1 MKTKQELKQYF
12 ENGDIP
18 NQEEFWE
25 WQESYWHKDEKIPLD
40 KLAYDFSKK
49 ADLVDGVVP
58 ASQLPSY
65 VDDVLEFD
73 TFSALPQQGE
83 SGKIYIVQDTN
94 KLYRWTGARYIDI
107 TQGELSTLQSA
118 TDRGNETTNSIKV
131 QGINY
136 GGSVQQNNIIIG
148 DNVEGLN
155 FQTTNTISIGKN
167 SKPSGSDHL
176 VIGNSTYLTSDSS
189 SIGNTVIGNS
199 TYSNG
204 LYSSD
209 NTVIGYSTFNN
220 AKNSNGNTIMGTY
233 AASSSG
239 DGISQNIILG
249 QNAGSSLSS
258 GSRSNIIVGNNS
270 LFANT
275 QLQNSLYIHN
285 NNSGQ
290 NITLSDAL
298 ISGNFVDRYVNLNG
312 KLSITPNQ
320 IPAADAS
327 YTKNI
332 VARPDGTFGWEDKT
346 GSEFISLG
354 GTSFNRPVTGNIVIR
369 SSSKG
374 SLGSTTLSSGSI
386 FCLDKTDKGIIM
398 DTLSLKFLEPGS
410 GVVAE
415 MTSNEIVT
423 ENTYTITC
431 HAANA
436 RGLSGGAL
444 DYTENVKDLD
454 YIQKKYA
461 DKQHSY
467 TKEEV
472 KTGGLWI
479 DNKPIYRKTVVFTQI
494 PDEGII
500 RIDKIFE
507 DMEMIVSNQMF
518 TEWYDMKADFAGNQL
533 RNEAFISLQK
543 EFVQFQLKSYP
554 NYNYSA
560 INSFTLTLEYTKKND
575 LPVV

>member
-1 MKTKQELKQYF
+1 MKTKQELQQYF

-18 NQEEFWE
+18 KQEEFWE

-40 KLAYDFSKK
+40 KVAYDFSKK

-73 TFSALPQQGE
+73 TLSVFPQQGE
-83 SGKIYIVQDTN
+83 SGKIYITKDTN

-107 TQGELSTLQSA
+107 TQGELGTLQSV
-118 TDRGNETTNSIKV
+118 TDRGNETTKSIKV

-136 GGSVQQNNIIIG
+136 GGSSRLNNVIINDEI
-148 DNVEGLN
+148 DILNVN
-155 FQTTNTISIGKN
+155 TSNTISIGTH
-167 SKPSGSDHL
+167 SKPYGTDHL
-176 VIGNSTYLTSDSS
+176 VIGNSTFVVSDSS
-189 SIGNTVIGNS
+189 SLGNTVLGNS
-199 TYSNG
+199 TYLNG
-204 LYSSD
+204 LNS
-209 NTVIGYSTFNN
+209 NENVVIGYSTFNN
-220 AKNSNGNTIMGTY
+220 AKSTNGNTIIGTY
-233 AASSSG
+233 AGNFGG
-239 DGISQNIILG
+239 DGNSQNIILG
-249 QNAGSSLSS
+249 QNGGSALSAGSN
-258 GSRSNIIVGNNS
+258 SNIILGNNS
-270 LFANT
+270 TFANT
-275 QLQNSLYIHN
+275 KLTDSLYIHN
-285 NNSGQ
+285 NKSGNSV
-290 NITLSDAL
+290 TLSDAL
-298 ISGNFVDRYVNLNG
+298 ISGNFVNKYVNLNG
-312 KLSITPNQ
+312 KFSITPDQ
-320 IPAADAS
+320 IPTADTS

-332 VARPDGTFGWEDKT
+332 VARPDGTFGWENKT
-346 GSEFISLG
+346 FSEFIPLS
-354 GTSFNRPVTGNIVIR
+354 GTGFKKPVTGDIVIKNENR
-369 SSSKG
+369 GSNFSS
-374 SLGSTTLSSGSI
+374 TRLSSGNI
-386 FCLDKTDKGIIM
+386 FCADFASNGTFIDPFSIQ
-398 DTLSLKFLEPGS
+398 FLEAGTGTIAMISPTGITT
-410 GVVAE
+410 GD
-415 MTSNEIVT
+415 
-423 ENTYTITC
+423 TYLIT
-431 HAANA
+431 ANGFNP
-436 RGLSGGAL
+436 RGLSGAS
-444 DYTENVKDLD
+444 DYTYNVKDLD

-461 DKQHSY
+461 DKQQSY

-560 INSFTLTLEYTKKND
+560 INSFTLTLEYTKKGD
-575 LPVV
+575 QPIY